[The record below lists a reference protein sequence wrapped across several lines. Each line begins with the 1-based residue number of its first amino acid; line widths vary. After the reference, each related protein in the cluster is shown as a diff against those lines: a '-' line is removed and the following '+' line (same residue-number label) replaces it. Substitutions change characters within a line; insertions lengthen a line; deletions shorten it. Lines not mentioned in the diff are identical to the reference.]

1 MGRAIVNRTDIIRQA
16 AEWEREATLQEHNIF
31 VCYDTGTLT
40 QEEYYMYCMFIV
52 HELLSKI
59 SK

>member
-1 MGRAIVNRTDIIRQA
+1 MNRTDIIRQA

-40 QEEYYMYCMFIV
+40 EEEYYMYCLFISAQ
-52 HELLSKI
+52 LLCSI
-59 SK
+59 QHS